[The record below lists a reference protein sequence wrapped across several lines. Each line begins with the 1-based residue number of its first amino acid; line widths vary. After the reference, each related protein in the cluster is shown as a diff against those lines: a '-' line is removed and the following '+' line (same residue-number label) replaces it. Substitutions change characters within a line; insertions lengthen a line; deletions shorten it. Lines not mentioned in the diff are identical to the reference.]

1 MTFRSEKKLTYKII
15 QVKLFK
21 MWKVQL
27 ISCLSNSGWK
37 SEFKSDILIIK
48 TTGTHGGPRLI
59 INL

>member
-21 MWKVQL
+21 MWKVRL